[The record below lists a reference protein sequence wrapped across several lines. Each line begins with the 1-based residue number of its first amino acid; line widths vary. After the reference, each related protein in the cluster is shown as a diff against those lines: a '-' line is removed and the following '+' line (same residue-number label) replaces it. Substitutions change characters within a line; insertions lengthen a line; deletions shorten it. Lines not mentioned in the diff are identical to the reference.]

1 MASEAVGME
10 FIAVSPSMRE
20 VLQQVHLVRDSGV
33 AVLVTGEAGSGKE
46 KVARTI
52 HHTGI
57 RCREPFVHVDCS
69 ELPGDVLGAVLFGER
84 DEGRFE
90 LAAAGTLFLDG
101 IDTLALDL
109 QQRLLEVLERGT
121 ITRDGGKQ
129 IAPVQARLVAA
140 THRDLRELVDED
152 TFRKDLFCRLNV
164 FPIVL
169 PPLRDR
175 REDIAGLAQ
184 HFLACH
190 QHERTP
196 PVESIE
202 ERAMAALKAYGWP
215 QNVRELETV
224 VLGAILACDS
234 ERVVRLENLP
244 AEVRALAPATTPSR
258 PAPAPTPQLDDDEI
272 VPLAELERRA
282 IAHALRVTG
291 GNVTRAARALGI
303 GRATMYRKLDRF
315 KLTTS

>member
-1 MASEAVGME
+1 MASEAIGME
-10 FIAVSPSMRE
+10 FIAVSPAMRE
-20 VLQQVHLVRDSGV
+20 VLQQVQLVRDSGV
-33 AVLVTGEAGSGKE
+33 AVMVTGEPGSGKE

-69 ELPGDVLGAVLFGER
+69 ELPADVLGTVLFGER

-90 LAAAGTLFLDG
+90 LAGGGTLFLDG
-101 IDTLALDL
+101 IDTLPLDL
-109 QQRLLEVLERGT
+109 QQRLLEVLERAT

-129 IAPVQARLVAA
+129 IVPVRARLVAA
-140 THRDLRELVDED
+140 TNRALRELVEADE
-152 TFRKDLFCRLNV
+152 FRKDLFCRLNV
-164 FPIVL
+164 FPIGL
-169 PPLRDR
+169 PSLRER
-175 REDIAGLAQ
+175 REDIAKLAQ
-184 HFLACH
+184 HFLEHH

-196 PVESIE
+196 PVQAIE

-224 VLGAILACDS
+224 VLGGVLACDND
-234 ERVVRLENLP
+234 RVIRLENLP
-244 AEVRALAPATTPSR
+244 AEIRALAPASTTSR
-258 PAPAPTPQLDDDEI
+258 PAPLPTPQVEDDTI

>member
-69 ELPGDVLGAVLFGER
+69 ELPGDVLAAGLFGER

-129 IAPVQARLVAA
+129 IVPVQARLVAA

-175 REDIAGLAQ
+175 REDIAGLAI
-184 HFLACH
+184 FLSSRAC
-190 QHERTP
+190 
-196 PVESIE
+196 
-202 ERAMAALKAYGWP
+202 GF
-215 QNVRELETV
+215 TV
-224 VLGAILACDS
+224 GDIITCDGGS
-234 ERVVRLENLP
+234 VV
-244 AEVRALAPATTPSR
+244 S
-258 PAPAPTPQLDDDEI
+258 
-272 VPLAELERRA
+272 
-282 IAHALRVTG
+282 
-291 GNVTRAARALGI
+291 
-303 GRATMYRKLDRF
+303 
-315 KLTTS
+315 